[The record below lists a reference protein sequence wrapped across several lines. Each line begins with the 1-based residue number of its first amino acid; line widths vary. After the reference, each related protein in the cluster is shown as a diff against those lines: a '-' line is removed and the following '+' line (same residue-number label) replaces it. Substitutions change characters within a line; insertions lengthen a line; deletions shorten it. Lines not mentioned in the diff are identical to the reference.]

1 MVSIV
6 KPVIK
11 RISSGSKE
19 SQYAEMQRE
28 YTMLN
33 QKNHLTVSDVRKQY
47 TSFFERVMVLYNLT
61 LSKNEKDHDVED
73 VKRFATELYETGRVD
88 DYDKKAID
96 EALDDFTSLLSV
108 QSNKRDIDLEFLD
121 ARIDLATSSINAE
134 IGALIH

>member
-33 QKNHLTVSDVRKQY
+33 QKNHLSVSDVRKQY
-47 TSFFERVMVLYNLT
+47 TSFFERVMVLYNLIM
-61 LSKNEKDHDVED
+61 SIEEKNHDVED
-73 VKRFATELYETGRVD
+73 VKRYATELYETGRID
-88 DYDKKAID
+88 YYDKKVID
-96 EALDDFTSLLSV
+96 EALEDFTSLLTAE
-108 QSNKRDIDLEFLD
+108 SNKWDIDLEYLD
-121 ARIDLATSSINAE
+121 AMIDLATSSINAE

>member
-28 YTMLN
+28 YTMSN

-73 VKRFATELYETGRVD
+73 VKRFATELYDTGRID
-88 DYDKKAID
+88 DYDKKVIK
-96 EALDDFTSLLSV
+96 EALEDSALLLTAE
-108 QSNKRDIDLEFLD
+108 SNKWDIDLEYLE
-121 ARIDLATSSINAE
+121 ARISLATDGINAE

>member
-6 KPVIK
+6 KSVIK
-11 RISSGSKE
+11 RISGGSKE

-28 YTMLN
+28 YTMSN

-47 TSFFERVMVLYNLT
+47 ASFFERVMVLYNLT

-73 VKRFATELYETGRVD
+73 VKRFATELYETGRID

-96 EALDDFTSLLSV
+96 KALDDFTSLLSN
-108 QSNKRDIDLEFLD
+108 QSKKWPIDLEYLD
-121 ARIDLATSSINAE
+121 AMIDLATSSINAE

>member
-11 RISSGSKE
+11 RISGGSKE

-33 QKNHLTVSDVRKQY
+33 QKNHLSVSDVRKQY

-73 VKRFATELYETGRVD
+73 VKRFATELYETGRID
-88 DYDKKAID
+88 DYDKEVID
-96 EALDDFTSLLSV
+96 EALDDFTSLLLAE
-108 QSNKRDIDLEFLD
+108 SNKWDIDLEFLD
-121 ARIDLATSSINAE
+121 ARIDLATSSINAK
-134 IGALIH
+134 IGALVH

>member
-11 RISSGSKE
+11 RISGGSKE

-33 QKNHLTVSDVRKQY
+33 QENHLSVSDIRKQY

-73 VKRFATELYETGRVD
+73 VKRFATELYETGRID

-96 EALDDFTSLLSV
+96 ETLEDFTSLLSV
-108 QSNKRDIDLEFLD
+108 QSNKRDIDLEYLD
-121 ARIDLATSSINAE
+121 ARISIATESINAE